1 MTPNRIVS
9 CLICLLLAGAV
20 QAQQAPPA
28 AAPPAANAAPAGADG
43 EEEAGDQDD
52 RAWRDTSAY
61 PFGALAGTALRLEL
75 VAKAMQLRDYCADRR
90 VQDEFVRERLRRF
103 SALSGRPEDCR
114 SLLDY

>member
-28 AAPPAANAAPAGADG
+28 AAPPVANTAPAGADG
-43 EEEAGDQDD
+43 EEAGDQDD
-52 RAWRDTSAY
+52 RSWRDTSAY
-61 PFGALAGTALRLEL
+61 PFGALADTALRLEL